1 MSLADIILIGVI
13 AVVVIL
19 VIKNQIKKRK
29 NGGSICGC
37 GSSCTGCAGGCFQ
50 DREKK

>member
-13 AVVVIL
+13 AVIVIL

-29 NGGSICGC
+29 SGVG
-37 GSSCTGCAGGCFQ
+37 T
-50 DREKK
+50 